1 MHHRD
6 AVHERLGG
14 QSSAGDRPRRLSRM
28 RTRQDHV
35 CRFRSDRNSPAC
47 MQQTRGSARMQQ
59 TREISL
65 VSPVPRENGGP
76 AVFQRVGAPETLGAL
91 TRNQIIIR
99 CRFLIG
105 LCEASFLLF
114 VQPFSVLGN
123 FLYPWKLLQWVWC
136 FSLFAA
142 RTSFRLG
149 RNICYRRFSQLLGKP
164 WSERCANL
172 CRQLRSQPDSHLSPF
187 AAR

>member
-1 MHHRD
+1 M
-6 AVHERLGG
+6 G
-14 QSSAGDRPRRLSRM
+14 
-28 RTRQDHV
+28 RQDHV

-76 AVFQRVGAPETLGAL
+76 AVFQRVGAPETLGAV

-114 VQPFSVLGN
+114 MQPFSVLVIFSTPGN
-123 FLYPWKLLQWVWC
+123 SSSGFGASHCLRHELLFGWVETYVIEGSASCWE
-136 FSLFAA
+136 SRGVSAA
-142 RTSFRLG
+142 L
-149 RNICYRRFSQLLGKP
+149 IC
-164 WSERCANL
+164 A
-172 CRQLRSQPDSHLSPF
+172 
-187 AAR
+187 